1 MVTLRGAESAA
12 FTQVMEVTQ
21 TRAERGRTGRTREV
35 MPQERG
41 KETGARRRRK
51 GGRVGGTLDFSPRRH
66 ADLNGGLAPNGF
78 ASCAR

>member
-12 FTQVMEVTQ
+12 FNGGKVDPR
-21 TRAERGRTGRTREV
+21 RAWVDGENEGGDA
-35 MPQERG
+35 
-41 KETGARRRRK
+41 TGAK
-51 GGRVGGTLDFSPRRH
+51 EGDWGGEAEEGGRVGGTLDFSPRRH